1 MLRRKDREG
10 KTVRASKRKIDA
22 QLSPAGRQEM
32 DVMVGDAMVE
42 ADQISM
48 SASRMD
54 AGLSKVVNHAKD
66 TGEKLGEQ
74 EQRIARMRQE
84 TEELR
89 REVTRLRELCEGEQA
104 CRLFVEKKILEMI
117 DHSKH
122 YTSLVKALSGGPA
135 GGGASDDIGEERRK
149 DKLHQLVLLLKENN
163 ITLTGMAKELAQQ
176 RRVAEQEPPFSLEK
190 GLDEVQKT
198 LEISESCAR
207 ENASRQRAILD
218 EMETV
223 GENYIQQQES
233 VGKLEELL
241 NAMKRQL
248 AEEMAAE

>member
-10 KTVRASKRKIDA
+10 KTVRASKRKSGV

-42 ADQISM
+42 TDQIGM

-66 TGEKLGEQ
+66 TEEELEEE
-74 EQRIARMRQE
+74 EQRVERMRQE
-84 TEELR
+84 TENLR
-89 REVTRLRELCEGEQA
+89 REVTRLRELCEKEQA
-104 CRLFVEKKILEMI
+104 CRLFLEKKILEMI

-122 YTSLVKALSGGPA
+122 YTSLVKALSGGTSGERA
-135 GGGASDDIGEERRK
+135 SRGAEEERRK

-163 ITLTGMAKELAQQ
+163 ITLTGMARELAQQ
-176 RRVAEQEPPFSLEK
+176 RRVAEQEAPFSLEK
-190 GLDEVQKT
+190 SLDEVLKG
-198 LEISESCAR
+198 LESSAACVQED
-207 ENASRQRAILD
+207 ASRQRAILE

-223 GENYIQQQES
+223 GENYMQQQES
-233 VGKLEELL
+233 VRKLEDLL
-241 NAMKRQL
+241 NAMKLQL
-248 AEEMAAE
+248 SVEMAAE